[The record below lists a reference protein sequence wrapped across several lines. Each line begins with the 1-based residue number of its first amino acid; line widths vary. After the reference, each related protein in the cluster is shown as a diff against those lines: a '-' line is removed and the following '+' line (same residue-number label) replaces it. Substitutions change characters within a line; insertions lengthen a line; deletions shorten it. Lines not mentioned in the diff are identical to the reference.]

1 MAHLLR
7 RPDRGPGAV
16 RVVGNVCL
24 RRLGGHHVRV
34 QRRVKPYGPEQRAQ
48 GAELSAA
55 LRAQRAAEI
64 YRVVKAPAHAEHA
77 DRLAR
82 KDLVDRSGQRPGD
95 LVLLAGAQLRKA
107 RHLHGQPR
115 DVPLTAIQKRLQLV
129 LERAVQ
135 GGGIAAVRGQRMGID
150 EGMKRGVRPVVRE
163 EAAAIRARQLAA
175 GAGVRECEQEV
186 VRLLRVQNRAEPGHQ
201 RRAGRGDH
209 GEEEGVGALAAGQHG
224 AAQRRRGEERQRV
237 ACA

>member
-1 MAHLLR
+1 MTHLLR
-7 RPDRGPGAV
+7 RPDRGPDAV
-16 RVVGNVCL
+16 RVVGNVRI
-24 RRLGGHHVRV
+24 RRLGRHHVRV
-34 QRRVKPYGPEQRAQ
+34 QRRVKPHGPEQRAQ

-64 YRVVKAPAHAEHA
+64 HRVVKAPAHAEHA

-82 KDLVDRSGQRPGD
+82 KDLVDRGGQRPGD
-95 LVLLAGAQLRKA
+95 LVLLARAQLRKA

-115 DVPLTAIQKRLQLV
+115 IMPLTAVQERLELV

-135 GGGIAAVRGQRMGID
+135 GGGIAAVRGQGMGVD

-163 EAAAIRARQLAA
+163 EAAAVRARQLAA
-175 GAGVRECEQEV
+175 GAGIRQRKQEV
-186 VRLLRVQNRAEPGHQ
+186 VRLLRVQNRAKLGHQ
-201 RRAGRGDH
+201 RRAGHGDH
-209 GEEEGVGALAAGQHG
+209 GEEKGVRPFAAGQHG